1 MANDFS
7 VGRDVSL
14 DVVDPV
20 LGVIRFAIKTGW
32 KSTPKYVDVKSKP
45 LSGEP
50 LHDVIPDG
58 HEVTFELDRKDATV
72 ENYFATREQTY
83 FNGGEVP
90 AVTIR
95 ETIRERGGVIT
106 QFIYTGVSL
115 KLDNAG
121 TWAGNETTKQSV
133 SGFASRK
140 VPLTA

>member
-1 MANDFS
+1 MAKDFS

-32 KSTPKYVDVKSKP
+32 KSTPKYAEMKSKQ
-45 LSGEP
+45 LSGET
-50 LHDVIPDG
+50 LHDTVPDG
-58 HEVTFELDRKDATV
+58 HEVVFDLDRKDATV
-72 ENYFATREQTY
+72 ERYFAAREAAY
-83 FNGGEVP
+83 FNGAEVP
-90 AVTIR
+90 NVHIT
-95 ETIRERGGVIT
+95 ETIRERDGSIT
-106 QFIYTGVSL
+106 QFRYTGVSL

-140 VPLTA
+140 IQTL